1 MVNLNVSLTEAQR
14 DWIEAQVEGGR
25 YGNLSEYVRDLIR
38 ADQAKAA
45 DRRLEELLLEGLNSG
60 EPIEVTP
67 EFWEQKRR
75 DLVARVE
82 KLRKQKK
89 KAS

>member
-1 MVNLNVSLTEAQR
+1 MVTLNVSLTEAQR
-14 DWIEAQVEGGR
+14 DWIEAQVKGGR

-82 KLRKQKK
+82 KVRKQKK

>member
-1 MVNLNVSLTEAQR
+1 MVNLHVSLTESQR
-14 DWIEAQVEGGR
+14 DWIEAQVKGGR
-25 YGNLSEYVRDLIR
+25 FGNLSEYIRELIR
-38 ADQAKAA
+38 SDQSRAA
-45 DRRLEELLLEGLNSG
+45 ERRLEELLLEGLNSG

-67 EFWEQKRR
+67 EFWEKKRR

-82 KLRKQKK
+82 AVRKKKK

>member
-14 DWIEAQVEGGR
+14 DWIEAQVKGGR
-25 YGNLSEYVRDLIR
+25 YGNLSEYVRELIR
-38 ADQAKAA
+38 IDQTKAA
-45 DRRLEELLLEGLNSG
+45 ERRLEELLLEGLNSG
-60 EPIEVTP
+60 EPVEVTP

-82 KLRKQKK
+82 EARKQKK